1 MKLVNGILRFT
12 QLLAALALIAGYIF
26 NGLIWDLVQ
35 MLNLGLT
42 YEFVVDA
49 YLIAIAFVVGII
61 PIRFVI
67 EKIIESKFLL

>member
-1 MKLVNGILRFT
+1 MKLVNGILRFV
-12 QLLAALALIAGYIF
+12 QLKAALALIAGYIF
-26 NGLIWDLVQ
+26 NGLVWDLVQ
-35 MLNLGLT
+35 KLNLGLT

-49 YLIAIAFVVGII
+49 YLITIAFVVGII